1 MSVKHDIQGIVCDIF
16 RANNETEHFHKKIE
30 LLFIING
37 HIHVVIEDHE
47 YFVGK
52 EEFLLINSDKNH
64 YVYVDEESLVCRFY
78 IAYDMMKEIFDEEYI
93 AFWCNLISNKDPGYE
108 ELRSVTRELIMLR
121 MQENEKNGFRC
132 MEKYGRMMDLLTRY
146 YRIEVQ
152 PQEKLSEY
160 NSDDHSQE
168 IISYINHHYHEPI
181 NLTDL
186 ADMRYVSVSTMSRII
201 KKATGS
207 KFPDYINKIRLQH
220 AIDELLNTNKS
231 VTEIAVDNGFSS
243 PSSFNRVFKDT
254 YGTAP
259 SQYKKSFRSN
269 VAKKQ
274 ESLTKEDAFHVQKYL
289 DDRMEKKQESLE
301 SPVIEIRQGSSRPF
315 EPITTTAISLGAF
328 YQLTNSV
335 VQNQIR
341 QMAEQ
346 LGISYIRMWNIFSPK
361 CMIAASPADKSLSFE
376 QIDIVLDFLVSIHV
390 HPFLDLTNHPEVL
403 IKNGQQAFYSH
414 EDSMGFQNREQWNY
428 FLEKLMEHVIFRYGL
443 DEVSSWIFEFGDY
456 SRFSGRD
463 YYGISDAYYSGSQYM
478 DVFSDAWAIIKKH
491 CPDAKVGG
499 PDWVFDGSN
508 SDVDW
513 YIREWER
520 IGIVPDFYCAHM
532 FPYLNINQHSHLS
545 DQGRIMD
552 PDFMIHQIQELTG
565 KLSDIRAP
573 KRPIYIT
580 ETTYILSNR
589 NAMNDHLNRATN
601 LLHVTRQFQGY
612 ADMICF
618 WVATDRLS
626 LHYAPPAILHGGS
639 GLMSKDGI
647 PKPTYYA
654 LYFLAKLG
662 QTMLAQGDGYMAVKN
677 GPNNIYILCYNHKNL
692 INEYKYE
699 EENVINVHNVD
710 SMFED
715 NDSRDIRFMVY
726 GLEPGQE
733 YVIKRHTV
741 NRDHGSVMD
750 EWKHLGYEPE
760 MRGNDIEYLKNVCIP
775 NIRMERR
782 VAEEGQI
789 YLEDRMQAHEMLLLH
804 IYK

>member
-1 MSVKHDIQGIVCDIF
+1 MSAKNKIQGISCDIF
-16 RANNETEHFHKKIE
+16 RAQNETEHFHKNIE

-37 HIHVVIEDHE
+37 HIHVVIEDNE
-47 YFVGK
+47 FLVGK

-64 YVYVDEESLVCRFY
+64 YIYVDQESLVCRFH
-78 IAYDMMKEIFDEEYI
+78 IAYEMMKDIFDEEYI
-93 AFWCNLISNKDPGYE
+93 AFWCNLISPKEPGYE
-108 ELRSVTRELIMLR
+108 ELRGITRELIMLQ
-121 MQENEKNGFRC
+121 MQEQEKNGFRC

-146 YRIEVQ
+146 YRIETQ
-152 PQEKLSEY
+152 QREDLTDY

-168 IISYINHHYHEPI
+168 ILSYINNHYHEPI

-243 PSSFNRVFKDT
+243 PSSFNRIFKDS
-254 YGTAP
+254 YGTTP

-269 VAKKQ
+269 VAKKK
-274 ESLTKEDAFHVQKYL
+274 ESLTKEDAFHVRKYL
-289 DDRMEKKQESLE
+289 DDQIESAQD
-301 SPVIEIRQGSSRPF
+301 SQKSTVIEIRQTAARAF
-315 EPITTTAISLGAF
+315 HPITTQTVSLGAF
-328 YQLTNSV
+328 YQLTSSV
-335 VQNQIR
+335 VQDQIR
-341 QMAEQ
+341 KMADQ
-346 LGISYIRMWNIFSPK
+346 LGLSYIRMWNIFSPK
-361 CMIAASPADKSLSFE
+361 CMIAASPADKTLSFE
-376 QIDIVLDFLVSIHV
+376 QIDIVLDFLVGIHV
-390 HPFLDLTNHPEVL
+390 HPFLDMTNHPEVL
-403 IKNGQQAFYSH
+403 IKNGQQVFYSR
-414 EDSMGFQNREQWNY
+414 EDSMDFENLEQWSY
-428 FLEKLMEHVIFRYGL
+428 FLEKLVEHVIFRYGL

-456 SRFSGRD
+456 SRSSGLD
-463 YYGISDAYYSGSQYM
+463 YYGTSEAYYAGARYI
-478 DVFSDAWAIIKKH
+478 DVFSTSWKIIKTH

-499 PDWVFDGSN
+499 PDWVFDGGMP
-508 SDVDW
+508 DMEM
-513 YIREWER
+513 YFREWEET
-520 IGIVPDFYCAHM
+520 GIIPDFYCAHI
-532 FPYLNINQHSHLS
+532 FPYLTIDADSNPYYHERN
-545 DQGRIMD
+545 MD
-552 PDFMIHQIQELTG
+552 PDFMKNQIRELTQRLADL
-565 KLSDIRAP
+565 KAP

-601 LLHVTRQFQGY
+601 VLQVTNQFQDY

-647 PKPTYYA
+647 PKPTFYA

-662 QTMLAQGDGYMAVKN
+662 ATLLARGDGYMAVRN

-692 INEYKYE
+692 NQNYKYE
-699 EENVINVHNVD
+699 EENVVNVFNVD

-715 NDSRDIRFMVY
+715 TDERCVRFMVY
-726 GLEPGQE
+726 GLEAGQE

-741 NRDHGSVMD
+741 NQYYGSVMD
-750 EWKHLGYEPE
+750 EWKRLGYEQE
-760 MRGNDIEYLKNVCIP
+760 MRGNDIEYLKNVCVP
-775 NIRMERR
+775 HIRMEHR
-782 VAEEGQI
+782 VAEEGQL
-789 YLEDRMQAHEMLLLH
+789 YLESHMQAHEMLLLH